1 MTQRVVTTAFNS
13 IFDQDLEVNAGND
26 AACSL
31 DRSGRACTNCVRAKA
46 KCSPGVNV
54 GEKCERCHRMKKD
67 CQPSPPVRKR
77 RRVKRHSANKV
88 EKLEEKLDGLV
99 TLLKSATQGAPGI
112 FHATSVNSALDDL
125 VPSSHGNTSGSAA
138 AGSVGY
144 RDYTFNRPLPT
155 GRGLPNSAFTP
166 AASSSSG
173 SASINLKPLL
183 HPALEPSPE
192 DAESYLN
199 KFRTDFVKHL
209 PFIVISPSVTA
220 HQLRQESPI
229 LWLCI
234 MTVASSRSTEQI
246 VLSKEV
252 REIFGREAYVEGT
265 RNMDLLLAVLVYTT
279 WDRRYCLDKPLLT
292 SLVQLAIAILYD
304 LGLDKPPSKDPGVIL
319 AYDMK
324 GARKPSRF
332 LRSPTLEERR
342 ALLGCF
348 LMSSVSS
355 FSRKGETLRWTA
367 YFDECL
373 RVLEEQKEFA
383 SDAVLVQL
391 VKLRLIAEKVVDPPW
406 SGAAEDHVT
415 RPPATFYLKSLQAQ
429 LHDFKFNIPSELTNN
444 KTLLLE
450 LYNTEFSIHEIGFS
464 QAPDIFTGQYNQRF
478 ECLCACLQAT
488 KSWVD
493 SASSIRLYRLST
505 CEHPEWDRG
514 LVRETLDVSL
524 ILEEAEKKFA
534 QVKEAAGLDL
544 GGSENLDFFSIMA
557 SKLRS
562 IKMSWDAMSISTTA
576 SFSTAALDELGDFP
590 MEFLDALELELI

>member
-13 IFDQDLEVNAGND
+13 IFDQDLEVNAGID
-26 AACSL
+26 AAFSL
-31 DRSGRACTNCVRAKA
+31 GRSGRACTNCVRAKA

-54 GEKCERCHRMKKD
+54 GGKCERCHRMKKD

-99 TLLKSATQGAPGI
+99 TLLMSATQGAPGI

-138 AGSVGY
+138 AGSIGY

-192 DAESYLN
+192 DVESYLN

-209 PFIVISPSVTA
+209 PFIVISLSVAA

-234 MTVASSRSTEQI
+234 MAVASSRSTEQI

-265 RNMDLLLAVLVYTT
+265 RNMDLLLAVLLYTT
-279 WDRRYCLDKPLLT
+279 C
-292 SLVQLAIAILYD
+292 LVQLAIAILYD

-332 LRSPTLEERR
+332 SRFPTLEERR

-348 LMSSVSS
+348 LISSVYVHLHLQLFRANICRSC

-383 SDAVLVQL
+383 SDAVL
-391 VKLRLIAEKVVDPPW
+391 
-406 SGAAEDHVT
+406 
-415 RPPATFYLKSLQAQ
+415 SLQAQ

-450 LYNTEFSIHEIGFS
+450 LYNTEFSIHGICFS
-464 QAPDIFTGQYNQRF
+464 QAPDIFIGQYNQRF

-493 SASSIRLYRLST
+493 MFLSILPAQYVGFSALMYAKMTRCFIGLYRLST

-514 LVRETLDVSL
+514 LVRETLD
-524 ILEEAEKKFA
+524 AEKKFA

-544 GGSENLDFFSIMA
+544 GDSENLDFVSIMA

-562 IKMSWDAMSISTTA
+562 IKMSWDAMPISTTA

-590 MEFLDALELELI
+590 RSF